1 VTPLLSVDSLAV
13 DLSLD
18 GRFANAL
25 DAVSLDLCN
34 GEALALVG
42 ESGCGKTLAALAV
55 VGLLPAAAWVTGGRI
70 LMAGR
75 DLTALSEKEMCSVRG
90 REIGFVFQEP
100 ALALDPVRSVGSQVV
115 ESLRLHRRF
124 GSARTRQIALSL
136 LEEVALPDPI
146 RTFREYPHRLSGG
159 MRQRVMLAIA
169 LAADPAVLI
178 ADEPTASLDAIVQ
191 EEILELLDRLRRSRG
206 LALLLI
212 THDLSA
218 AARHCDRIAVLY
230 AGRIIEEA
238 PAPGF
243 LQHALHPYSRALIAC
258 LPELPRPGERRP
270 TRFPAI
276 PGAVPPPGRRGAQE
290 CGFTPRCPEVFSACR
305 ERVPPLFPR
314 DGGRVRCFLH
324 DPEKAK
330 Q

>member
-1 VTPLLSVDSLAV
+1 MTPLLSLDSLTV
-13 DLSLD
+13 DLSLE
-18 GRFANAL
+18 GRFVNAL

-42 ESGCGKTLAALAV
+42 ESGCGKTLTALAI
-55 VGLLPAAAWVTGGRI
+55 VGLLPAAARIAGGKI
-70 LMAGR
+70 LMSGR
-75 DLTALSEKEMCSVRG
+75 ELSALSEKEMCSVRG
-90 REIGFVFQEP
+90 GEIGFVFQEP
-100 ALALDPVRSVGSQVV
+100 ALALDPVRNVGSQIV
-115 ESLRLHRRF
+115 EALRLHGGH
-124 GSARTRQIALSL
+124 GSARARQIALSL
-136 LEEVALPDPI
+136 LEEVALPDPN
-146 RTFREYPHRLSGG
+146 RTFGEYPHRLSGG

-169 LAADPAVLI
+169 LAADPAILI

-191 EEILELLDRLRRSRG
+191 EEILELLGRLRSSRG

-238 PAPGF
+238 SAPDF
-243 LQHALHPYSRALIAC
+243 LQSALHPYSRALIAC

-270 TRFPAI
+270 ARFPAI
-276 PGAVPPPGRRGAQE
+276 PGAVPPPGQRGTEE
-290 CGFTPRCPEVFSACR
+290 CGFAPRCPEVFDACR

-314 DGGRVRCFLH
+314 DKGSVRCFLH
-324 DPEKAK
+324 DPRRARA
-330 Q
+330 